1 MAENTVNNTTAND
14 PVRLIKEVNIIKND
28 GTPAYNNVAI
38 APDADKVMI
47 FNPAAEKPLVPKASL
62 QEFLFSKFNAQT
74 VEVDT
79 DGDGVKEIIRVRAKD
94 DKGNP
99 LYFDVD
105 PSSKS
110 IWQSWYDY
118 QDMNKKRLVG
128 LYKKTAAGTYVYQ
141 TADFLLGQ
149 ETDIQAQYTLET
161 AEPNVPSN
169 IAALITHYGLEDKD
183 TGVDYII
190 PVGVKEIYK
199 EDGDIK
205 DITWD
210 NETNPKEG
218 IIGTQSI
225 DRYTPEEKAK
235 ERMLAFGE
243 TSFWQ
248 ALIDYI
254 DEERN
259 RMIGIYDDQGN
270 CVGHFEATRYN
281 LDQLKKVYD

>member
-47 FNPAAEKPLVPKASL
+47 FNPATEKPLVPKASL

-110 IWQSWYDY
+110 VWQSWYDY

-128 LYKKTAAGTYVYQ
+128 LYKKTAAGTYEYQ
-141 TADFLLGQ
+141 AADFLLGQ

-161 AEPNVPSN
+161 AESNVPSN
-169 IAALITHYGLEDKD
+169 IAALIAHYGLADKD
-183 TGVDYII
+183 GGVDYII
-190 PVGVKEIYK
+190 PVGTNEIYK
-199 EDGDIK
+199 EDGNIK

-210 NETNPKEG
+210 SEADPKVG
-218 IIGTQSI
+218 TIGT
-225 DRYTPEEKAK
+225 
-235 ERMLAFGE
+235 
-243 TSFWQ
+243 
-248 ALIDYI
+248 
-254 DEERN
+254 
-259 RMIGIYDDQGN
+259 
-270 CVGHFEATRYN
+270 
-281 LDQLKKVYD
+281 